1 MKAVLLRVDAPPAE
15 KFSAQS
21 ASWSN
26 LSATMVIIISKHCVR
41 DNVLEREGGTGEK
54 AMEANQTYPG
64 IAHSHTPNSR

>member
-1 MKAVLLRVDAPPAE
+1 MKAVSLRVAAPPAG

-41 DNVLEREGGTGEK
+41 DDVLERERGTGEK
-54 AMEANQTYPG
+54 ARAANQTYPG
-64 IAHSHTPNSR
+64 IAHGHTPNSH